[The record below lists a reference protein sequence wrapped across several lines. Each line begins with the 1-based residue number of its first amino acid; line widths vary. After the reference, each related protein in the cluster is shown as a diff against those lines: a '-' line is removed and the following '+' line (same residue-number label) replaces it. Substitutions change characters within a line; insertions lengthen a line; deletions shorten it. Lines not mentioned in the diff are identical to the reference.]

1 MWCEHPTGQLAEDKQ
16 PTCRHANVSTL
27 LGEDMLDVGQAPGF
41 EPCSCSVLN
50 WELET
55 SDQRNQSEHGLGSLL
70 LFWRKYPMIWR
81 GFKGASGGFSLIL
94 TVADAK
100 RCSHRI
106 TSDLE
111 KTHFTNFY
119 FFFQEVLVCG
129 TSNVRWAPLLSF
141 PSIQSYAKGLLQYY
155 DSIITI
161 SGEYADFSKHT
172 SLSSRRENT
181 CWALE
186 WKHEHT
192 VNVLSQTHQ

>member
-41 EPCSCSVLN
+41 EPCSCLVLN

-119 FFFQEVLVCG
+119 FFSRRFSFV
-129 TSNVRWAPLLSF
+129 VRPMFVGHLS
-141 PSIQSYAKGLLQYY
+141 
-155 DSIITI
+155 
-161 SGEYADFSKHT
+161 
-172 SLSSRRENT
+172 SLSPAYSHMPKDYYSIMT
-181 CWALE
+181 A
-186 WKHEHT
+186 
-192 VNVLSQTHQ
+192 